1 MEGGSVHGIPG
12 VLACCEALNPLQK
25 YHPMR
30 LARGW
35 RTLDQ
40 TAMGCKASDGQTA
53 KRQNVKAYQ

>member
-1 MEGGSVHGIPG
+1 
-12 VLACCEALNPLQK
+12 
-25 YHPMR
+25 MR